1 MQCPNCNSIIPDNSK
16 FCGNCGS
23 NLASPPVQPANKKP
37 AFFKGP
43 TDGGKGYAAVM
54 TALMVFPATLCI
66 ALDLVFH
73 KNDGWCTYV
82 VGALIVA
89 WIVSVFP
96 VLRITPAPVTA
107 LICLFSVLSYVAY
120 IIGKTGHIF
129 WFYKVGLPLF
139 ILAAIF
145 ISVDAALLGAGKL
158 KGLHALS
165 LVSVEIAV
173 YLIAI
178 EATVDMLLFN
188 MVTIRWSAI
197 VACFFISAVALFE
210 AFQYVIKL
218 MKKNKR

>member
-1 MQCPNCNSIIPDNSK
+1 MQCPNCNHTNPDNSN
-16 FCGNCGS
+16 FCSGCGA
-23 NLASPPVQPANKKP
+23 NLTSAPQTANKKFT
-37 AFFKGP
+37 FFKGP

-96 VLRITPAPVTA
+96 ALRVTPAPVTA

-120 IIGKTGHIF
+120 IIGKTGEIY

-139 ILAAIF
+139 ILAAVF
-145 ISVDAALLGAGKL
+145 ISVDAALIGAGKL
-158 KGLHALS
+158 KGLHTLS

-173 YLIAI
+173 YLVAI
-178 EATVDMLLFN
+178 EATVDMLLYN
-188 MVTIRWSAI
+188 MITIRWSAI
-197 VACFFISAVALFE
+197 VACFFISAVAFFE

-218 MKKNKR
+218 IKKNK